1 MAPIVDLNAD
11 MGEGFGSYTK
21 GDDAGLMGVVTSA
34 NIACGFHAGDPHVMH
49 RTVALCADRGVAPGA
64 HPGFPDLLGFG
75 RRTLEADEG
84 QVYDWMLYQIGA
96 LDAFVRARGLR
107 LQHVKPH
114 GALYNRAA
122 VDPWLAREIAEAV
135 RDYDPGLILLGLAGS
150 ELPKAG
156 RAAGIPVAR
165 EAFLDRAYMPD
176 GTLAS
181 RKQPG
186 AVITD
191 PDLVARRAVAMCTE
205 RRVTAVDGTEI
216 PIHADSFCVHGDS
229 PGAVALARA
238 VRQALEEAGVRVAPL
253 AEVLEAGRQET

>member
-1 MAPIVDLNAD
+1 MGAIVDLNAD
-11 MGEGFGSYTK
+11 MGEGFGTYTK

-49 RTVALCADRGVAPGA
+49 RTVGLCADKGVAPGA

-75 RRTLEADEG
+75 RRNLETDEG

-96 LDAFVRARGLR
+96 LDAFVRAQGLR

-122 VDPWLAREIAEAV
+122 GDPCLAREIAEAV
-135 RDYDPGLILLGLAGS
+135 RDYDPDLILLGLAGS
-150 ELPKAG
+150 ELPRAG
-156 RAAGIPVAR
+156 LAVGLTVAR

-181 RKQPG
+181 RKLPG
-186 AVITD
+186 AVLTG
-191 PDLVARRAVAMCTE
+191 PDLVARRAVAMCTR

-216 PIHADSFCVHGDS
+216 PIQADSFCVHGDS
-229 PGAVALARA
+229 PGAVALAA
-238 VRQALEEAGVRVAPL
+238 SVRKALEEAGVRVAPL
-253 AEVLEAGRQET
+253 AEVVGAGRRQA